1 MDAAAGGYAD
11 KPVVTGDEPI
21 DPDGDADD
29 RGIADDP
36 KDDAFE
42 AWAQRDDH
50 GAHEASATHAESHA
64 AQAGHDGGENVAD
77 AAEVEDLVGG
87 VGDETADGGVDD
99 IESSEG
105 EIAGVD
111 YVLYDEGPPGE
122 EPADGAPPADDGGP
136 PSKLV
141 HDL

>member
-1 MDAAAGGYAD
+1 MDAAAGGHAD
-11 KPVVTGDEPI
+11 KPIVTGDEPT

-42 AWAQRDDH
+42 AWTQRDDH
-50 GAHEASATHAESHA
+50 GAHAASATHAESHA

-77 AAEVEDLVGG
+77 AAESEDQDGA
-87 VGDETADGGVDD
+87 GDEAADDGV
-99 IESSEG
+99 ESSEG
-105 EIAGVD
+105 EVTGVD
-111 YVLYDEGPPGE
+111 YVLYDDGPPGE
-122 EPADGAPPADDGGP
+122 AEAGPADGAPPADDGGP